1 MGPEVAPEISLKI
14 FSGEKPPTPR
24 GIQDIHFGAAL
35 PSPELR
41 EAEQL
46 TRKVHLRPVTL
57 SGRVGLLGEE
67 LEMRGGGGVTWRGGR
82 EQRRVALALALALV
96 EIKGEL
102 ER

>member
-14 FSGEKPPTPR
+14 FSGEKPTPR

-46 TRKVHLRPVTL
+46 TSRVHLRPVTL

-67 LEMRGGGGVTWRGGR
+67 LESRGGEGMRWRGGR
-82 EQRRVALALALALV
+82 EQRRGALV